1 MMLFLWTGPKHCGK
15 TTAAARLVHTARQH
29 GFRVAGLLA
38 PSVYRD
44 GALVGFDA
52 LDLRT
57 EARAPLAVC
66 RDNPGDVGQF
76 HFLEEGL
83 RLGSHTLGPA
93 ATDGADFVVVD
104 EFGML
109 ELAGRGW
116 REAVD
121 SLVHAGKT
129 PLVVVVRQQL
139 VDTVRGVYANVPSV
153 CLDAMAPESVD
164 EVLRSLR
171 KDDSA

>member
-1 MMLFLWTGPKHCGK
+1 MMLFLWTGPKHSGK
-15 TTAAARLVHTARQH
+15 TTAAAKLARVAGQR
-29 GFRVAGLLA
+29 GFHVAGLLA
-38 PSVYRD
+38 PSVYREGD
-44 GALVGFDA
+44 LVGFEA

-57 EARAPLAVC
+57 KARAPLAV
-66 RDNPGDVGQF
+66 RGDGPGDVGPF

-83 RLGSHTLGPA
+83 RLGGHALGPA

-104 EFGML
+104 EFGTL

-121 SLVHAGKT
+121 SLVHAGRT
-129 PLVVVVRQQL
+129 PLVVVVRRQL
-139 VDTVRGVYANVPSV
+139 ADTVRAVYANVASRL
-153 CLDAMAPESVD
+153 LDATAPESID

-171 KDDSA
+171 KDDPA